1 MLIWRLEITMF
12 YIAACCTRHIVPIC
26 TVPVEVKH
34 AKNHKEIIFK
44 GQELHRRK
52 GRYLSVEASILIKP
66 CYQVMILVLL
76 LCQHGLVN
84 YKTMLN
90 YWYLYWVLGRHK
102 FKNAFAIMVCICFLL
117 WPRTSDNFKDSSEC
131 ILSTLHV

>member
-1 MLIWRLEITMF
+1 MF

-76 LCQHGLVN
+76 CQQGPCQL
-84 YKTMLN
+84 
-90 YWYLYWVLGRHK
+90 
-102 FKNAFAIMVCICFLL
+102 
-117 WPRTSDNFKDSSEC
+117 
-131 ILSTLHV
+131 